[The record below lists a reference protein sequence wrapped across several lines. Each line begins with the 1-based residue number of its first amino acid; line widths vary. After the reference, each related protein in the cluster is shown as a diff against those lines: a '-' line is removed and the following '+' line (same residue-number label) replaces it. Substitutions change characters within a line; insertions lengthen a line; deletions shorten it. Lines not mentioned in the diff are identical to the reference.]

1 MSISNEVL
9 GRLYQSLLIIFRD
22 VYCQCI
28 YIYFSRI
35 GSLLLA
41 NPIKQDDVSKI
52 KINPTCKC
60 KIIICAWL
68 MSSSVVPL
76 EWRIIRATLEVRLR

>member
-1 MSISNEVL
+1 M
-9 GRLYQSLLIIFRD
+9 Y
-22 VYCQCI
+22 I

-41 NPIKQDDVSKI
+41 NPIKLDDVSKI

-60 KIIICAWL
+60 KIIICASL

>member
-1 MSISNEVL
+1 MRFWEDYIKACLLYLGMSIAN
-9 GRLYQSLLIIFRD
+9 
-22 VYCQCI
+22 VYI
-28 YIYFSRI
+28 YILVRI

-41 NPIKQDDVSKI
+41 NPIKQDGVSKI

-76 EWRIIRATLEVRLR
+76 EWRIIRATLEVRPR

>member
-1 MSISNEVL
+1 M
-9 GRLYQSLLIIFRD
+9 Y
-22 VYCQCI
+22 I
-28 YIYFSRI
+28 YIF
-35 GSLLLA
+35 LA
-41 NPIKQDDVSKI
+41 NPIKLDDVSKI